1 MSEGCPQDSA
11 PLSSQ
16 QEPPTAHFPAA
27 HSPAAQSLAAHSP
40 PSARSRSPSREVSIY
55 YEIKYRQS

>member
-11 PLSSQ
+11 PLSSQQ

-40 PSARSRSPSREVSIY
+40 SARSRSPSREVSIY